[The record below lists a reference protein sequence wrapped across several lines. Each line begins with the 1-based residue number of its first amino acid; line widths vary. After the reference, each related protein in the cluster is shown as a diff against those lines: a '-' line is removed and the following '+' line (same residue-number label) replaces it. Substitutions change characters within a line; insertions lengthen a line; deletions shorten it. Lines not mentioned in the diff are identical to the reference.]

1 MDESGESRAERLA
14 RTSEIYRRMR
24 SDPVSERS
32 APSLDLD
39 RLPLAPVSAR
49 ALPPELQTLED
60 PDAPG
65 TAKEPVSLAPETP
78 AQSGRRNGT
87 RNAGFL
93 RRILTRKLDLREA
106 VLLFVV
112 IVVVIYGYR

>member
-1 MDESGESRAERLA
+1 MDDSGESRAERLA
-14 RTSEIYRRMR
+14 RTSEIYRRMQ

-32 APSLDLD
+32 APSLDLE

-49 ALPPELQTLED
+49 ALPPERQTHED
-60 PDAPG
+60 PDPPG
-65 TAKEPVSLAPETP
+65 AAKEPVSLAPDTP
-78 AQSGRRNGT
+78 TQAARRTGPP
-87 RNAGFL
+87 NAGFL
-93 RRILTRKLDLREA
+93 RRILTRRLDLREA